1 MTKVTKI
8 VEELSTC
15 TAMELLSIKQKL
27 EEMWGVSAQAMVASA
42 APTADAGAAAAEE
55 KTEFD
60 AVLLEVSADAKM
72 KVMLCL
78 KKDPISLDMNGIKTV
93 LTDVANG
100 PVVIK
105 KGVPKEVATS
115 VVKTLT
121 EDGTKAQVK

>member
-1 MTKVTKI
+1 MTKITKI

-27 EEMWGVSAQAMVASA
+27 EEMWGVSAQSMVASA
-42 APTADAGAAAAEE
+42 APAAAAETAVEE

-105 KGVPKEVATS
+105 KGVPKDVAAS

-121 EDGTKAQVK
+121 EAGAKAQVK